1 MSDKKFKEFVDQG
14 VAAANNYFYTG
25 RYANALEIL
34 SAVKQV
40 DSNND
45 IVELLI
51 QKICCEQF
59 NIKSPDLNYY
69 FGEHW
74 LGQSLENKSIEIF
87 CDQGM
92 GDTINLLRYVKQLK
106 KEYPNCKIVLNY
118 YAFFNQFE
126 RLMQNQS
133 YIDSFTPFHTKCD
146 YHTNIMSLPCILN
159 GIQLDIYY
167 PVHFDKILDL
177 PPPPQIYFEEF
188 ESLNLS
194 DKNKIGLV
202 WQTNIDNPLSKQKS
216 INVELFDIFKDL
228 DKQIKIWLAL
238 GKQIYVAGLNGDYLM
253 KPLGNIIDLIPFADN
268 IIYLKAVCECSKPAS
283 FSKRKKVNNDEQ
295 ILVGSSDM
303 YEPRCGKCH
312 TTP

>member
-1 MSDKKFKEFVDQG
+1 MSDQNFKEFVDQG

-40 DSNND
+40 DANSD

-118 YAFFNQFE
+118 YAF
-126 RLMQNQS
+126 L
-133 YIDSFTPFHTKCD
+133 I
-146 YHTNIMSLPCILN
+146 
-159 GIQLDIYY
+159 
-167 PVHFDKILDL
+167 
-177 PPPPQIYFEEF
+177 
-188 ESLNLS
+188 NL
-194 DKNKIGLV
+194 KG
-202 WQTNIDNPLSKQKS
+202 
-216 INVELFDIFKDL
+216 
-228 DKQIKIWLAL
+228 
-238 GKQIYVAGLNGDYLM
+238 
-253 KPLGNIIDLIPFADN
+253 
-268 IIYLKAVCECSKPAS
+268 
-283 FSKRKKVNNDEQ
+283 
-295 ILVGSSDM
+295 
-303 YEPRCGKCH
+303 
-312 TTP
+312 